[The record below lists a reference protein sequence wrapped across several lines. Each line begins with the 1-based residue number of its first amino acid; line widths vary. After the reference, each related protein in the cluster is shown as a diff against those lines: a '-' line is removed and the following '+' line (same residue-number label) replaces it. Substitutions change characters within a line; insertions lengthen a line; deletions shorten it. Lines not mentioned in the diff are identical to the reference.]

1 MLTPNLPWQ
10 VQLAWQLHKKTTTNA
25 KATHPN
31 KLVKQ
36 NVSRHKHAVVG
47 RKGLVARS
55 SDSIAIKQRPA
66 TMSACIV
73 GKNTN
78 AFAKIACC
86 IGLTMG
92 VVG

>member
-1 MLTPNLPWQ
+1 MLTRNLPWQ
-10 VQLAWQLHKKTTTNA
+10 VKLAWQLYKKTTTDA
-25 KATHPN
+25 KATHQN
-31 KLVKQ
+31 ELVKQ
-36 NVSRHKHAVVG
+36 NVTRYKHAVVG

-55 SDSIAIKQRPA
+55 TDSNAIKQRPA
-66 TMSACIV
+66 TMSDCIV